1 MPKEARFR
9 DSVKYFYFRKTIA
22 ERLFSSFN
30 DFLMIE
36 MSGASKAALLV
47 TILIISTLLALLF
60 LTPSSAW
67 ISGSLERLNL
77 VGSRT
82 SLEIVAVTGLGTDS
96 LYVYVRNL
104 GPGSLSLG
112 SSAKQRDPTLW
123 QVFIGEKQF
132 KVMEVQELE
141 KEDNVLDVDELLRL
155 KLEGQEISGSKI
167 RVKVYGPGATMAE
180 FLINKP

>member
-9 DSVKYFYFRKTIA
+9 DSVKYFYFMKIIT
-22 ERLFSSFN
+22 EGLFSSFN

-104 GPGSLSLG
+104 GPGS
-112 SSAKQRDPTLW
+112 
-123 QVFIGEKQF
+123 
-132 KVMEVQELE
+132 
-141 KEDNVLDVDELLRL
+141 
-155 KLEGQEISGSKI
+155 
-167 RVKVYGPGATMAE
+167 
-180 FLINKP
+180 